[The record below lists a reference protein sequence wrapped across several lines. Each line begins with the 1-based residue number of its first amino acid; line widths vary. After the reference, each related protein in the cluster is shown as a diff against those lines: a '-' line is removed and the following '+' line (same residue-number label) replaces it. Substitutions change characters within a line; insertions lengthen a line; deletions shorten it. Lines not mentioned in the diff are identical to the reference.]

1 MFFCLNLSNI
11 DLVLHHKTCGAFASL
26 CEPLRIALR
35 CDREDLARWPWMPMG
50 PLCVWIRREGCM
62 TKRRYVTTW
71 DENRLQHDGV
81 DSNVAKVICY
91 IGCSGLCD
99 CGARGVCKPA
109 NWLASWTACYP
120 HRHLWSYSTQ
130 QCWSKF
136 PIRHQFSSN
145 CQYSKST
152 SLSRLHTH

>member
-1 MFFCLNLSNI
+1 
-11 DLVLHHKTCGAFASL
+11 
-26 CEPLRIALR
+26 
-35 CDREDLARWPWMPMG
+35 
-50 PLCVWIRREGCM
+50 M

-109 NWLASWTACYP
+109 NWLASWTACGATQLNNVGANFLFAINFHP
-120 HRHLWSYSTQ
+120 TANIQNLHR
-130 QCWSKF
+130 
-136 PIRHQFSSN
+136 
-145 CQYSKST
+145 
-152 SLSRLHTH
+152 